1 MLCFGWRELKK
12 KSFEFLNLILLLT
25 LRVKRFIDPSQF
37 SIRISLYLM
46 LNFILFINAANRLT
60 NVGSKA
66 KSDDKSNNSPVRQ
79 ADCINNFRISF
90 IRIRAFLRLFFC
102 PSRIYPPHY
111 LIESDLRYGNS
122 APWEWVLKNREG
134 RSNTAILRVS
144 NCSFISVRLAN
155 LPKFIEI
162 TWGP

>member
-1 MLCFGWRELKK
+1 MRQ
-12 KSFEFLNLILLLT
+12 I
-25 LRVKRFIDPSQF
+25 
-37 SIRISLYLM
+37 
-46 LNFILFINAANRLT
+46 NRLT

-79 ADCINNFRISF
+79 ADCMNNFRISF
-90 IRIRAFLRLFFC
+90 IRIRALLRLFFC

-122 APWEWVLKNREG
+122 APWEWVLRNREG

-144 NCSFISVRLAN
+144 NCSSISVRLAN

-162 TWGP
+162 TSRGSLAHSRANSKITCIRILKSWSSLPNLNINKY